1 MMALEPAT
9 PLTPRQSKVVGA
21 LLGLHAGDS
30 LGASFEFQCHTQIRT
45 AYPNGLRDI
54 VGGGLLSWPAG
65 HATDDTDMTR
75 AVLLAY
81 RKLHDKPQQDVAV
94 LAGELFLSWYRGDW
108 PRRKVGSRPR
118 DVGLATRVGLQKF
131 SKTRDPENAGAGEG
145 KAGNGSLMR
154 CLATGLFQSDPD
166 RLVEESMRI
175 SMITHND
182 ERCTIACAVYN
193 HIVAALIRD
202 TSPESAVDAGELL
215 AERLEKRKDG
225 PVLKAVRLGRT
236 VSIARMARYGP
247 DLGEMKGACS
257 GFVLETLALAIAAV
271 LDKRPLEDVL
281 VDVVRIGNDTDTNG
295 AVAGGLLGARDG
307 VDGVPERWKAKL
319 QFGEEFMRIGVELTP
334 E

>member
-1 MMALEPAT
+1 MALEPTT

-30 LGASFEFQCHTQIRT
+30 LGASVEFNSHTQIRT
-45 AYPNGLRDI
+45 KYPNGLRDI
-54 VGGGLLSWPAG
+54 IGGGFLSWPVG

-81 RKLHDKPQQDVAV
+81 RKLHDKPQQDVTI
-94 LAGELFLSWYRGDW
+94 LAGEHFLKWYRGDW
-108 PRRKVGSRPR
+108 PGRKLGSRPR
-118 DVGLATRVGLQKF
+118 DIGMATRVGLQKF
-131 SKTRDPENAGAGEG
+131 SKKLDPENSGAGEG

-166 RLVEESMRI
+166 KLVKESMRI

-182 ERCTIACAVYN
+182 ERCTISCAVYN
-193 HIVAALIRD
+193 HIVATLIRD
-202 TSPESAVDAGELL
+202 ISPESAVDAGETL
-215 AERLEKRKDG
+215 AERLENKKDG
-225 PVLKAVRLGRT
+225 DVLKAVRLGRK
-236 VSIARMARYGP
+236 VSIAQMARYGP

-257 GFVLETLALAIAAV
+257 GFVLDTLVLAIAAV
-271 LDKRPLEDVL
+271 LDKRSLEDVL

-319 QFGEEFMRIGVELTP
+319 QFGDEFMRIGVELTP

>member
-1 MMALEPAT
+1 MALEPAT
-9 PLTPRQSKVVGA
+9 PLTPHQSKVVGA

-30 LGASFEFQCHTQIRT
+30 LGATFEFKGHTQIRT

-54 VGGGLLSWPAG
+54 VGGGLLSWSAG

-81 RKLHDKPQQDVAV
+81 RKLQDNPHQDVAV
-94 LAGELFLSWYRGDW
+94 LAGELFLSWLRGDW
-108 PRRKVGSRPR
+108 PGRKVGSRPR
-118 DVGLATRVGLQKF
+118 DLGLATRVGLQKF
-131 SKTRDPENAGAGEG
+131 SKTRDPEKAGAGEG

-166 RLVEESMRI
+166 KLVEESMRI

-182 ERCTIACAVYN
+182 ERCMIACAVYN

-202 TSPESAVDAGELL
+202 TSPDSAVDAGELL

-236 VSIARMARYGP
+236 VSIARMARNGP

-307 VDGVPERWKAKL
+307 VGGVPERWRTKL
-319 QFGEEFMRIGVELTP
+319 QFGDEFMRIGVELTP

>member
-1 MMALEPAT
+1 MALEPAG

-30 LGASFEFQCHTQIRT
+30 LGASFEFKCHTQIHT

-81 RKLHDKPQQDVAV
+81 RKLHDSSQQDVAV

-108 PRRKVGSRPR
+108 PGRKPGSRPR
-118 DVGLATRVGLQKF
+118 DVGLATRAGLQKF
-131 SKTRDPENAGAGEG
+131 SKTRDPEKAGAGEG

-202 TSPESAVDAGELL
+202 TSPEIAVDAGEML
-215 AERLEKRKDG
+215 AERLEKGKDG
-225 PVLKAVRLGRT
+225 PVLKAVRLART

-247 DLGEMKGACS
+247 DRGEMKGACS
-257 GFVLETLALAIAAV
+257 GFVLETLTLAIAAV

-307 VDGVPERWKAKL
+307 VDGVPERWRAKL
-319 QFGEEFMRIGVELTP
+319 QFGEEFMRVGLELTP